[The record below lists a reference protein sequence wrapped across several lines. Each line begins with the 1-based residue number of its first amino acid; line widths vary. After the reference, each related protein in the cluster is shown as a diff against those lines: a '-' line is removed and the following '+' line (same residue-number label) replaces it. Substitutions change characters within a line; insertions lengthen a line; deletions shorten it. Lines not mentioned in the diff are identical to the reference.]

1 MRFGINTNTN
11 TSASYFSE
19 VKGNEGLM
27 RKLASS
33 SLSSNDLTQR
43 LEAYQKAFS
52 NLDAHTRTFSGTTG
66 LNQLGGLSGIEF
78 VDVTVAAMVKSIV
91 GFIAVERG
99 MEQPRQML
107 AFLDLV
113 TVGNDETPDPAD
125 KTITSKLTPPF
136 AGQTRQGDPDVIAR
150 NIGPDMEYDSAGQ
163 EWKSKVNSAQ
173 HVATF
178 NGSATDEIS
187 YLDAKGAFVPGSLA
201 VSIVEYD
208 PATKVVKD
216 SFVITDN
223 GQGELLAPAGRVK
236 EGSVNY
242 RNGALKIKLGAAMTA
257 NHQYSIE
264 VAYDTP
270 RKPINRVKD
279 QLGYYELTAFP
290 QSIVAENNLVSNI
303 VAQRSMGIDLKK
315 VLKQRVME
323 TYLKLI
329 NKTAVDALKGYRGNT
344 ISLDLSGHSIK
355 ANGYDQF
362 VYFFQHSL
370 TQVDTELSTRSFKSV
385 RSSAYVVG
393 IRVAELFKL
402 AKITGAFVENKES
415 AYVEDLIGYYNGIPV
430 IQSLHVKPLE
440 GYAIHKTADGLMAPI
455 ARGIFL
461 PVNDLPEVGNFNNPT
476 QSASGIF
483 SYEGVKF
490 LTSDLVQKFSV
501 IVPVGFNTIATAAQ
515 KTQLQGGNGTW
526 AEAIYGQ

>member
-19 VKGNEGLM
+19 VKSNEGLM

-33 SLSSNDLTQR
+33 SLSANDLSQR

-66 LNQLGGLSGIEF
+66 LNQLGGLNGIEF
-78 VDVTVAAMVKSIV
+78 VEVTVAAMVKSIV

-113 TVGNDETPDPAD
+113 TVGNDEKPMPEDINVTG
-125 KTITSKLTPPF
+125 TLT
-136 AGQTRQGDPDVIAR
+136 GQTRQGNPEVVAR
-150 NIGPDMEYDSAGQ
+150 NIGPDMDYDTVGN

-178 NGSATDEIS
+178 DGPSTPTDKIE

-201 VSIVEYD
+201 VTINELD

-216 SFVITDN
+216 TFVITDN

-242 RNGALKIKLGAAMTA
+242 RNGALKILLGAQI
-257 NHQYSIE
+257 NQNFQYSIE

-279 QLGYYELTAFP
+279 QLGYYELTAYP
-290 QSIVAENNLVSNI
+290 QSIVAEQNMVSNI

-315 VLKQRVME
+315 VLKQRVVE

-440 GYAIHKTADGLMAPI
+440 GFAIHKTADGLMAPI

-501 IVPVGFNTIATAAQ
+501 TVPVGFNTIATAAQ

>member
-19 VKGNEGLM
+19 VKSNSDIM

-33 SLSSNDLTQR
+33 SMGSNDLTQR

-66 LNQLGGLSGIEF
+66 LNQLGGLSGLEF

-113 TVGNDETPDPAD
+113 TVGDDEKPVPSDINVTG
-125 KTITSKLTPPF
+125 TL
-136 AGQTRQGDPDVIAR
+136 AGQTRQGNPEVVAR
-150 NIGPDMEYDSAGQ
+150 NIGRDMEYDAAAGH
-163 EWKSKVNSAQ
+163 WKSNVNSAQ

-178 NGSATDEIS
+178 DGPSVASDKIE
-187 YLDAKGAFVPGSLA
+187 YLDSKGAFVPGSL
-201 VSIVEYD
+201 VVTVTEFDS
-208 PATKVVKD
+208 ATKTVKD
-216 SFVITDN
+216 TFVITDN
-223 GQGELLAPAGRVK
+223 GQGELLAPAGRLK

-242 RNGALKIKLGAAMTA
+242 RNGAIKILLGAQI
-257 NHQYSIE
+257 NQNFKYSIE

-270 RKPINRVKD
+270 RKQINRVKD

-303 VAQRSMGIDLKK
+303 VAQRSMGIDLKD
-315 VLKQRVME
+315 VLKRRVME
-323 TYLKLI
+323 TYLRLI
-329 NKTAVDALKGYRGNT
+329 NQTAVSALNNYKGNT
-344 ISLDLSGHSIK
+344 ISVDLSGHSVK
-355 ANGYDQF
+355 LNGMDQF
-362 VYFFQHSL
+362 IYLFQHGL
-370 TQVDTELSTRSFKSV
+370 TQVDTELATRSFKSV

-393 IRVAELFKL
+393 IRVAEIFKQ

-430 IQSLHVKPLE
+430 IQSLHVKPFE

-501 IVPVGFNTIATAAQ
+501 TVPAGFNTIATTAQ
-515 KTQLQGGNGTW
+515 KAQLQGGSGTW
-526 AEAIYGQ
+526 QEAIYGQ

>member
-1 MRFGINTNTN
+1 MRFGINTN

-19 VKGNEGLM
+19 VKSNSDIM

-33 SLSSNDLTQR
+33 SMGSNDLTQR

-66 LNQLGGLSGIEF
+66 LNQLGGLSGLEF

-113 TVGNDETPDPAD
+113 TVGDDEKPVPSDINVTG
-125 KTITSKLTPPF
+125 TL
-136 AGQTRQGDPDVIAR
+136 AGQTRQGNPEVVAR
-150 NIGPDMEYDSAGQ
+150 NIGRDMEYDAAAGH
-163 EWKSKVNSAQ
+163 WKSNVNSAQ

-178 NGSATDEIS
+178 DGPSVASDKIE
-187 YLDAKGAFVPGSLA
+187 YLDSKGAFVPGSL
-201 VSIVEYD
+201 VVTVTEFDS
-208 PATKVVKD
+208 ATKTVKD
-216 SFVITDN
+216 TFVITDN
-223 GQGELLAPAGRVK
+223 GQGELLAPAGRLK

-242 RNGALKIKLGAAMTA
+242 RNGAIKILLGAQI
-257 NHQYSIE
+257 NQNFKYSIE

-270 RKPINRVKD
+270 RKQINRVKD

-303 VAQRSMGIDLKK
+303 VAQRSMGIDLKD
-315 VLKQRVME
+315 VLKRRVME
-323 TYLKLI
+323 TYLRLI
-329 NKTAVDALKGYRGNT
+329 NQTAVSALNNYKGNT
-344 ISLDLSGHSIK
+344 ISVDLSGHSVK
-355 ANGYDQF
+355 LNGMDQF
-362 VYFFQHSL
+362 IYLFQHGL
-370 TQVDTELSTRSFKSV
+370 TQVDTELATRSFKSV

-393 IRVAELFKL
+393 IRVAEIFKQ

-430 IQSLHVKPLE
+430 IQSLHVKPFE

-501 IVPVGFNTIATAAQ
+501 TVPAGFNTIATTAQ
-515 KTQLQGGNGTW
+515 KAQLQGGSGTW
-526 AEAIYGQ
+526 QEAIYGQ

>member
-19 VKGNEGLM
+19 VKSNEGLM

-33 SLSSNDLTQR
+33 SLSANDLSQR

-66 LNQLGGLSGIEF
+66 LNQLGGLNGIEF

-113 TVGNDETPDPAD
+113 TVGNDEKPIPEDINVTG
-125 KTITSKLTPPF
+125 TLT
-136 AGQTRQGDPDVIAR
+136 GQTRQGNPEVVAR
-150 NIGPDMEYDSAGQ
+150 NIGPDMDYDTAGN
-163 EWKSKVNSAQ
+163 EWRSKINSAQ

-178 NGSATDEIS
+178 DGPSTPTDKIE
-187 YLDAKGAFVPGSLA
+187 YLDSKGAFVPGSLA
-201 VSIVEYD
+201 VTITEFD

-216 SFVITDN
+216 TFVITDN

-242 RNGALKIKLGAAMTA
+242 RNGALKILLGAQI
-257 NHQYSIE
+257 NQNFNYSIE
-264 VAYDTP
+264 VARDTP

-279 QLGYYELTAFP
+279 QLGYYELTAYP
-290 QSIVAENNLVSNI
+290 QSIVAEQNMVSNI

-344 ISLDLSGHSIK
+344 INLDLSGHSIK

-402 AKITGAFVENKES
+402 SKITGAFVENKES

-440 GYAIHKTADGLMAPI
+440 GFAIHKTADGLMAPI

-501 IVPVGFNTIATAAQ
+501 TVPVGFNTIATAAQ

>member
-19 VKGNEGLM
+19 VKSNEGLM

-33 SLSSNDLTQR
+33 SLSANDLSQR

-66 LNQLGGLSGIEF
+66 LNQLGGLNGIEF

-113 TVGNDETPDPAD
+113 TVGNDEKPIPEDINVTG
-125 KTITSKLTPPF
+125 TLT
-136 AGQTRQGDPDVIAR
+136 GQTRQGNPEVVAR
-150 NIGPDMEYDSAGQ
+150 NIGPDMDYDTAGN
-163 EWKSKVNSAQ
+163 EWRSKINSAQ

-178 NGSATDEIS
+178 DGPSTPTDKIE
-187 YLDAKGAFVPGSLA
+187 YLDSKGAFVPGSLA
-201 VSIVEYD
+201 VTITEFD

-216 SFVITDN
+216 TFVITDN

-242 RNGALKIKLGAAMTA
+242 RNGALKILLGAQI
-257 NHQYSIE
+257 NQNFNYSIE
-264 VAYDTP
+264 VARDTP

-279 QLGYYELTAFP
+279 QLGYYELTAYP
-290 QSIVAENNLVSNI
+290 QSIVAEQNMVSNI

-440 GYAIHKTADGLMAPI
+440 GFAIHKTADGLMAPI

-501 IVPVGFNTIATAAQ
+501 TVPVGFNTIATAAQ

>member
-19 VKGNEGLM
+19 VKSNSDIM

-33 SLSSNDLTQR
+33 SMGSNDLTQR

-66 LNQLGGLSGIEF
+66 LNQLGGLSGLEF

-113 TVGNDETPDPAD
+113 TVGDDEKPIPEDINVTG
-125 KTITSKLTPPF
+125 TLT
-136 AGQTRQGDPDVIAR
+136 GQTRQGNPEVVAR
-150 NIGPDMEYDSAGQ
+150 NIGRDMEYDAASGH
-163 EWKSKVNSAQ
+163 WRSNVNSAQ

-178 NGSATDEIS
+178 DGAATDEIS
-187 YLDAKGAFVPGSLA
+187 YMDAKGAFVPGSLA
-201 VSIVEYD
+201 INITEYD

-216 SFVITDN
+216 TFVITDN

-242 RNGALKIKLGAAMTA
+242 RNGAIKVKLGAAMTT
-257 NHQYSIE
+257 NHKYSIE

-270 RKPINRVKD
+270 RKQINRVKD

-303 VAQRSMGIDLKK
+303 VAQRSMGIDLKD
-315 VLKQRVME
+315 VLKRRVME
-323 TYLKLI
+323 TYLRLI
-329 NKTAVDALKGYRGNT
+329 NQTAVSALNNYKGNT
-344 ISLDLSGHSIK
+344 ISVDLSGHSVK
-355 ANGYDQF
+355 LNGMDQF
-362 VYFFQHSL
+362 IYLFQHGL
-370 TQVDTELSTRSFKSV
+370 TQVDTELATRSFKSV

-393 IRVAELFKL
+393 IRVAEIFKQ

-430 IQSLHVKPLE
+430 IQSLHVKPFE

-501 IVPVGFNTIATAAQ
+501 TVPAGFNTIATTAQ
-515 KTQLQGGNGTW
+515 KAQLQGGSGTW
-526 AEAIYGQ
+526 QEAIYGQ

>member
-19 VKGNEGLM
+19 VKSDAGLM

-66 LNQLGGLSGIEF
+66 LNQLGGLTGQEF

-113 TVGNDETPDPAD
+113 TVGNDETPIPAD
-125 KTITSKLTPPF
+125 KTVTGTL
-136 AGQTRQGDPDVIAR
+136 ARQTRQGDPSVVAR
-150 NIGPDMEYDSAGQ
+150 NIGRDMEYDTVSGH
-163 EWKSKVNSAQ
+163 WRSNVNSAQ

-178 NGSATDEIS
+178 DGSATDEIS
-187 YLDAKGAFVPGSLA
+187 YMDAKGAFVPGSLA
-201 VSIVEYD
+201 ITITEFD
-208 PATKVVKD
+208 AATKVVKD
-216 SFVITDN
+216 TFVITDN

-242 RNGALKIKLGAAMTA
+242 RNGAIKVKLGANMTT
-257 NHQYSIE
+257 NHKYSIE

-279 QLGYYELTAFP
+279 QLGYYELNAFP
-290 QSIVAENNLVSNI
+290 QSIVAEHNMVSNI
-303 VAQRSMGIDLKK
+303 VANRSMGIDLKK

-329 NKTAVDALKGYRGNT
+329 NQTAVEALNGYRGNT
-344 ISLDLSGHSIK
+344 ISVDLSGHSIK
-355 ANGYDQF
+355 LNGMDQF
-362 VYFFQHSL
+362 IYLFQHAL
-370 TQVDTELSTRSFKSV
+370 TQVDTELATRSFKSV

-393 IRVAELFKL
+393 IRVAEIFKT
-402 AKITGAFVENKES
+402 AKVTGAFVENKES
-415 AYVEDLIGYYNGIPV
+415 AYVEDLIGYYNGVPV
-430 IQSLHVKPLE
+430 IQSLHVKPFE

-490 LTSDLVQKFSV
+490 LTSDLVQKFEV
-501 IVPVGFNTIATAAQ
+501 TVPAGYNTIATAAQ
-515 KTQLQGGNGTW
+515 KTQLQGGSGTW
-526 AEAIYGQ
+526 QEAIYGQ